1 MWAVSATDTRGREK
15 AGGRVVLLVVL
26 GLAVIAAVAYGALY
40 LIAGDK
46 VPRGTTVAGV
56 EVGGRTQ
63 AEAVDLLEDELGSR
77 ITGAV
82 TVKVGKRTEQVP
94 AADAGL
100 AVDVEA
106 SVAAAGGERSWSP
119 ARLWDYFV
127 GGDDHDPV
135 VEIDEDRMDSLL
147 TALAEQV
154 GTPPRDGD
162 LVFEGSDVRVVEPR
176 PGRAIDPDTAREEIL
191 AAYLQEDAVAELP
204 LRVSEPE
211 IGEAEVQRAVDDFAT
226 PALSAPVTLVF
237 RDTEVELTPEEF
249 GSVLGVRPEGGA
261 LVPEVDEEA
270 LSELVDANIGDDGAA
285 VDATVRLVD
294 GKPKVIPGRNGV
306 TYDADE
312 VADGFVGLVTAPAGE
327 RTLTVEATVDEP
339 DFTAEDAR
347 ALGIKEK
354 VSSFTTYY
362 PPATYRDVNIGRA
375 AELIDGTVLKPGET
389 FSLNDTVGERTVE
402 NGFTTGTIISNGIFK
417 EDLGGGVSQMATT
430 LFNAM
435 FFAGLEDI
443 EHKPHSVYIDRYPV
457 GREATVAWGSV
468 DLRFRNDTDHGVLI
482 DAKVTPSAGRS
493 QGVVTVSMWST
504 KTWDIETTTSDRYA
518 FTSPGTQ
525 TLTGDDCLPN
535 TGYGGFDVDVK
546 RIFKR
551 PGSDEVV
558 RTETFTTTYIPSD
571 TIICKPSAGR

>member
-1 MWAVSATDTRGREK
+1 MWAVSASDTPGREK

-26 GLAVIAAVAYGALY
+26 GLVLLAALAYGALY
-40 LIAGDK
+40 VLAGDK

-56 EVGGRTQ
+56 DIGGRTQ
-63 AEAVDLLEDELGSR
+63 VEAERVLDDELADR
-77 ITGAV
+77 VQGAV
-82 TVKVGKRTEQVP
+82 SVKVGNRVEKIT

-100 AVDVEA
+100 SVDVEG
-106 SVAAAGGERSWSP
+106 SVAAAGGGRSWDP

-127 GGDDHDPV
+127 GGKDLDAV
-135 VEIDEDRMDSLL
+135 VEVDDARMDALL
-147 TALAEQV
+147 TELAEKV

-162 LVFEGSDVRVVEPR
+162 IVFEGSEIRVVEPR
-176 PGRAIDPDTAREEIL
+176 NGRAIDPDTAREEIL
-191 AAYLQEDAVAELP
+191 AAYLREEPVAELSVRAAQP
-204 LRVSEPE
+204 D
-211 IGEAEVQRAVDDFAT
+211 IDEADVQRALDEFAN
-226 PALSAPVTLVF
+226 PAVSGPVTLEF
-237 RDTEVELTPEEF
+237 QGSSIELSPDEF
-249 GSVLGVRPEGGA
+249 GPVLGVRPEKGA
-261 LVPEVDEEA
+261 LVPEVDEAA
-270 LSELVDANIGDDGAA
+270 LTELVDESFGDEGAA
-285 VDATVRLVD
+285 VDATVRLVN
-294 GKPKVIPGRNGV
+294 GRPQVVPGRKGV
-306 TYDADE
+306 TYDPDD
-312 VADGFVGLVTAPAGE
+312 VTGGFVDLVTAPEGKRSMEVAS
-327 RTLTVEATVDEP
+327 TVDEP
-339 DFTAEDAR
+339 DFDAADAK

-435 FFAGLEDI
+435 FFAGLEDV
-443 EHKPHSVYIDRYPV
+443 EHKAHSVYIDRYPV
-457 GREATVAWGSV
+457 GREATVAWGAV

-525 TLTGDDCLPN
+525 TLSGDDCLPN

-571 TIICKPSAGR
+571 TIICKP

>member
-1 MWAVSATDTRGREK
+1 MSASDTPGREK

-26 GLAVIAAVAYGALY
+26 GLVLLAALAYGALY
-40 LIAGDK
+40 VLAGDK

-56 EVGGRTQ
+56 DIGGRTQ
-63 AEAVDLLEDELGSR
+63 VEAERVLDDELADR
-77 ITGAV
+77 VQGAV
-82 TVKVGKRTEQVP
+82 SVKVGNRVEKIT

-100 AVDVEA
+100 SVDVEG
-106 SVAAAGGERSWSP
+106 SVAAAGGGRSWDP

-127 GGDDHDPV
+127 GGKDLDAV
-135 VEIDEDRMDSLL
+135 VEVDDARMDALL
-147 TALAEQV
+147 TELAEKV

-162 LVFEGSDVRVVEPR
+162 IVFEGSEIRVVEPR
-176 PGRAIDPDTAREEIL
+176 NGRAIDPDTAREEIL
-191 AAYLQEDAVAELP
+191 AAYLREEPVAELSVRAAQP
-204 LRVSEPE
+204 D
-211 IGEAEVQRAVDDFAT
+211 IDEADVQRALDEFAN
-226 PALSAPVTLVF
+226 PAVSGPVTLEF
-237 RDTEVELTPEEF
+237 QGSSIELSPDEF
-249 GSVLGVRPEGGA
+249 GPVLGVRPEKGA
-261 LVPEVDEEA
+261 LVPEVDEAA
-270 LSELVDANIGDDGAA
+270 LTELVDESFGDEGAA
-285 VDATVRLVD
+285 VDATVRLVN
-294 GKPKVIPGRNGV
+294 GRPQVVPGRKGV
-306 TYDADE
+306 TYDPDD
-312 VADGFVGLVTAPAGE
+312 VTGGFVDLVTAPEGKRSMEVAS
-327 RTLTVEATVDEP
+327 TVDEP
-339 DFTAEDAR
+339 DFDAADAK

-435 FFAGLEDI
+435 FFAGLEDV
-443 EHKPHSVYIDRYPV
+443 EHKAHSVYIDRYPV
-457 GREATVAWGSV
+457 GREATVAWGAV

-525 TLTGDDCLPN
+525 TLSGDDCLPN

-571 TIICKPSAGR
+571 TIICKP